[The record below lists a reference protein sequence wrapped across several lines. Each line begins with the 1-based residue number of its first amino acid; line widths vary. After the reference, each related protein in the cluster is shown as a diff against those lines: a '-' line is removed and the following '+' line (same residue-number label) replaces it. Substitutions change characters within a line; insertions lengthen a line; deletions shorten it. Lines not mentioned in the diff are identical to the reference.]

1 MEVRRERGEEAK
13 GGERTG
19 VVEHVAA
26 AARRPDERQD
36 LAGEPLVERALER
49 DLAGVGPRDGEQR
62 RPVGR
67 RLAER
72 GMVVHEGL
80 PAEAM
85 RQEPETVDRARAHR
99 VGEECGELGLQLG
112 RVNGTDVRGRRC
124 ERVDVELDEVEG
136 SPTSSRLGRDGPAD
150 VGVLLR
156 HEDDADTALALE
168 VGDQRPIHR
177 QLARQQRD
185 GHRERPVL
193 RAAADD
199 QDRGEQ
205 PGDTAGHGVA

>member
-1 MEVRRERGEEAK
+1 
-13 GGERTG
+13 
-19 VVEHVAA
+19 
-26 AARRPDERQD
+26 
-36 LAGEPLVERALER
+36 
-49 DLAGVGPRDGEQR
+49 
-62 RPVGR
+62 
-67 RLAER
+67 
-72 GMVVHEGL
+72 
-80 PAEAM
+80 M
-85 RQEPETVDRARAHR
+85 RQEPETVDRARADR
-99 VGEECGELGLQLG
+99 VGKECGELGLHVA
-112 RVNGTDVRGRRC
+112 RVDGADVRGRRC
-124 ERVDVELDEVEG
+124 ERVDVELDEVER

-185 GHRERPVL
+185 GHGERRVL
-193 RAAADD
+193 RAAADG